1 MKSRFART
9 LLAALLTVALA
20 LAGEA
25 ATRLGSVYFESLDA
39 LQRQCALGAKL
50 YEAPALE
57 TLPAMLPGKIPGGA
71 GIDKGQP
78 LALHFV
84 DTGAD
89 TPGFVL
95 EVVAAAT
102 PEAYL
107 QSLVGEGVP
116 LPAPA
121 GGFYK
126 LGDGTTAHISGKRLF
141 LAPGMSAGGEGLV
154 KSVVDAKTALPALP
168 GAIRVTLVPSAL
180 IPKIEELGRS
190 LDNLPAT
197 MPGADEQRAMM
208 RAMLDFYKR
217 ILGQLDA
224 LHLGVAVQEEGLF
237 IRTRIVPRAGT
248 EIAAMVASMQPAQD
262 AQLAFL
268 DKSALLACASGRTVV
283 PDPLKQ
289 EFIRIYTEML
299 AVSPAAKGMPASE
312 RATLMTQS
320 LRTLGLPMAFACGL
334 SPDGRALRVQSMMQM
349 TNAAAY
355 LDEHFAMLRKPVI
368 RQLSG
373 MTFSEPVVRTYQGA
387 RIFTCRSAMDEKSI
401 EALMQSAAPG
411 AAPGQLDTSLK
422 QAMAF
427 LRPVMQLFSNDLA
440 YAATSDALVFGMGS
454 PATVE
459 QALATLRGKAT
470 PEAARIRAVLA
481 ASAAP
486 CSLGRLSLAGV
497 LRGILLN
504 LPAGDGGQ
512 GDLMAAAAMAAV
524 AATPEGEGIV
534 FAGWRANQELLSAL
548 HVPPSEVK
556 ALKAQIPALIMRSRR

>member
-1 MKSRFART
+1 MKSRLARA
-9 LLAALLTVALA
+9 LLAGLAAVVLTT
-20 LAGEA
+20 AGEA

-71 GIDKGQP
+71 GIDKSQP

-89 TPGFVL
+89 APGFVL
-95 EVVAAAT
+95 ELTAAAT

-126 LGDGTTAHISGKRLF
+126 LGDGTTAHIAGKRLF

-154 KSVVDAKTALPALP
+154 KCVVDAKTALPALP

-180 IPKIEELGRS
+180 IPKIEQLGRS

-224 LHLGVAVQEEGLF
+224 LHLGVAVQDAGLF
-237 IRTRIVPRAGT
+237 IRTRIVPRSGT
-248 EIAAMVASMQPAQD
+248 EMAAMIASMQPAQD

-283 PDPLKQ
+283 PDSLKQ
-289 EFIRIYTEML
+289 DFIRLYTDML
-299 AVSPAAKGMPASE
+299 AVSPAAKGMPAGE
-312 RATLMTQS
+312 RAALMTHS
-320 LRTLGLPMAFACGL
+320 LETMGLPMAFACGL
-334 SPDGRALRVQSMMQM
+334 SDNGRALWAQGMMQM
-349 TNAAAY
+349 TNAAAFVDKQ
-355 LDEHFAMLRKPVI
+355 LSLMRKPEI
-368 RQLSG
+368 QKLSG
-373 MTFSEPVVRTYQGA
+373 MAFTEPVVRTHQGA
-387 RIFTCRSAMDEKSI
+387 RIFTCRGAVDAKSL
-401 EALMQSAAPG
+401 ETLMQEAAPG
-411 AAPGQLDTSLK
+411 AAPGPMDASM
-422 QAMAF
+422 QAAMGF
-427 LRPVMQLFSNDLA
+427 IRPVMQLFSNDLA
-440 YAATSDALVFGMGS
+440 YAVTPGAMAFGMGS
-454 PATVE
+454 PDVVE
-459 QALATLRGKAT
+459 QALARLRGTAT

-512 GDLMAAAAMAAV
+512 GDIMAAAAMAAV

-556 ALKAQIPALIMRSRR
+556 ALKAQIPALIMRSR